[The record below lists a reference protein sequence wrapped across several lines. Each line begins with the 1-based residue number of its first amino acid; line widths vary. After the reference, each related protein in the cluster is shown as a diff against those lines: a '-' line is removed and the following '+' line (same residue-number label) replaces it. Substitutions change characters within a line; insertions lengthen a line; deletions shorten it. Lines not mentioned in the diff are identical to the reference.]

1 MIIDVAGS
9 PTYLYSGGR
18 AIDPDQPS
26 VMFVHGAGLDHTVW
40 TLPSRYFVRKGYN
53 VMGVDLPGHGQSQGA
68 LRASIEDMADWLVE
82 VLDALDVTQTALVG
96 HSMGSLVAL
105 EASARHVPRVRSL
118 ALLGSGVPMPVAG
131 PLQQAADANEQAA
144 VDMLTLWGY
153 SKAAQIGGND
163 TPGMWMVGSTSRL
176 FERAANGVIANDL
189 AACNA
194 YQHGLDSAAAV
205 QCPALLILGSHDIM
219 TPPLRGNEVAQAI
232 PDSRTVILKG
242 SGHTMMSEQP
252 DAVLD
257 ALITIV

>member
-1 MIIDVAGS
+1 MIIDIAGS

-18 AIDPDQPS
+18 TIDPAQPS

-53 VMGVDLPGHGQSQGA
+53 VLGIDLPGHGQSQGP
-68 LRASIEDMADWLVE
+68 LRTSITAMADWLVE
-82 VLDALDVTQTALVG
+82 VLDALGVTQTALVG
-96 HSMGSLVAL
+96 HSMGSLIAL
-105 EASARHVPRVRSL
+105 EATARHVARVRSL
-118 ALLGSGVPMPVAG
+118 ALLGSAVPMAVAP

-163 TPGMWMVGSTSRL
+163 TPGMWMVGATTRL
-176 FERAANGVIANDL
+176 FERAADGVIANDL
-189 AACNA
+189 EACNA

-205 QCPALLILGSHDIM
+205 ECPTLLILGSHDIM
-219 TPPLRGNEVAQAI
+219 TPPRRGDEVAQAI